1 MNLQEYIPKAKNLM
15 RRVFYFIFFS
25 GIIFFSDSLKGQE
38 IITLYDGLIPNS
50 KPSTDK
56 EVSARNKDGLM
67 ITRFVSKPTLIWYKP
82 VKISDKRSAVI
93 ICPGGGY
100 GALASSSEGTD
111 VAEALSKLGISAF
124 VLKYRLP
131 DDQIMVDKS
140 IGPLQDAQRAIQLVR
155 EKAIEWN
162 IDPSKIGI
170 MGFSAGGHLA
180 SSLSNNFSPS
190 LIANPLNTSLRP
202 DFSLLIYPVI
212 SFTDGLANKG
222 SRDNLIGKDP
232 SEELKRKFSNELQVS
247 AQTPHAFLV
256 HASNDS
262 PVPVANSIVY
272 YQALLKLK
280 IYSSLIIY
288 PGGNHGFGMNNKSTS
303 DRWMDDLQNWLID
316 NKYL

>member
-1 MNLQEYIPKAKNLM
+1 ML
-15 RRVFYFIFFS
+15 RVLYYFFLF
-25 GIIFFSDSLKGQE
+25 GILIFSDSLRGQE
-38 IITLYDGLIPNS
+38 IISLYDGIIPNS
-50 KPSTDK
+50 KASTDR
-56 EVSARNKDGLM
+56 EVSTRNKDGLM

-82 VKISDKRSAVI
+82 AKVSDKHSAVI

-111 VAEALSKLGISAF
+111 VAEALSKWGISAF

-131 DDQIMVDKS
+131 DDDIMIDKS
-140 IGPLQDAQRAIQLVR
+140 IGLLQDAQRAIQLVR

-162 IDPSKIGI
+162 IDPAKIGI

-180 SSLSNNFSPS
+180 SSLSNNFSHS
-190 LIANPLNTSLRP
+190 LLANPLHTSLRP
-202 DFSLLIYPVI
+202 DFSVLIYPVI
-212 SFTDGLANKG
+212 SFMDSLANKG

-232 SEELKRKFSNELQVS
+232 SEEAKRRFSNELQVS
-247 AQTPHAFLV
+247 AQTPPAFLV

-288 PGGNHGFGMNNKSTS
+288 PDGNHGFGMNNKSTS
-303 DRWMDDLQNWLID
+303 DRWMDDLQNWMID

>member
-1 MNLQEYIPKAKNLM
+1 MQ
-15 RRVFYFIFFS
+15 RVLYFI
-25 GIIFFSDSLKGQE
+25 IFLGFISLSDSLKGQE
-38 IITLYDGLIPNS
+38 IIPLYDGIIPNS
-50 KPSTDK
+50 KPSVDR
-56 EVSARNKDGLM
+56 EVSTRNKDGIM
-67 ITRFVSKPTLIWYKP
+67 ITRYVSNPTLIWYKP
-82 VKISDKRSAVI
+82 AKISDMHSAII

-100 GALASSSEGTD
+100 GALASSSEGSD

-131 DDQIMVDKS
+131 DDLIMVDKS
-140 IGPLQDAQRAIQLVR
+140 IGPLQDAQRAIQLLR
-155 EKAIEWN
+155 EKAKEWN
-162 IDPSKIGI
+162 IDSAKIGI

-180 SSLSNNFSPS
+180 ASLSNNFSQS
-190 LIANPLNTSLRP
+190 LISNPLKTSLRP

-212 SFTDGLANKG
+212 SFTDSLANKG

-232 SEELKRKFSNELQVS
+232 SEETKRKFSNELQVS

-272 YQALLKLK
+272 YQSLLKLK
-280 IYSSLIIY
+280 IYISLILY
-288 PGGNHGFGMNNKSTS
+288 PGGNHGFGMNNKTTS
-303 DRWMDDLQNWLID
+303 SPWMDDLKYWLID